1 MDEATKQALLAAK
14 QVVTIPEVPED
25 CQCVNGGTC
34 RQCYDDIW
42 DTIGKGSKE

>member
-1 MDEATKQALLAAK
+1 MDEAKQALLTAERP
-14 QVVTIPEVPED
+14 VVMPVLPED